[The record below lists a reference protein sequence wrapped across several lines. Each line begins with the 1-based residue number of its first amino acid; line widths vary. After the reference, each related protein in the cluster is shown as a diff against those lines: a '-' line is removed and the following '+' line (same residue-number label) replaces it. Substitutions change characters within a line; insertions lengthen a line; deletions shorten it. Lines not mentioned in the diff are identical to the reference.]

1 MNAHAADFD
10 ESERCVERIRFPFRS
25 VNGSESKKLRF
36 AIATLHAQ
44 EKRTRPIISG
54 TRPMGCEFV

>member
-1 MNAHAADFD
+1 MNAHGADFD
-10 ESERCVERIRFPFRS
+10 EPERCAAS
-25 VNGSESKKLRF
+25 DSRF
-36 AIATLHAQ
+36 AQSMEVKARSCDSLIATLHAQ